1 LKLTKEK
8 MSQTITKP
16 EGAEDRQQARPIT
29 LKLILILG
37 ILSAYGPITID
48 LYMPALPTIGQEFQ
62 TERVGQTMSI
72 YFLGMALGQLFMGP
86 LSDKLGRKRPLLFG
100 CLLYAAASLGC
111 ALSWSLGS
119 LLAFRFL
126 QALGGCAG
134 MVLTVSMV
142 RDFFAVKDSAR
153 VLSYL
158 VLVMGLAPILAPLVG
173 GQLLLYT
180 GWRVIFLVLM
190 GFGLLCFLMVAL
202 ALPESLPSERRN
214 KAALTNLAGNYRQL
228 LTDIRFMSYALP
240 ANFIGAGF
248 QVYLAGAALVF
259 IEVYGVAPQ
268 HFGWIFGLNAVG
280 LIGMSQVN
288 AWLLRRYSS
297 DTILNKATFA
307 LMLVAVV
314 LLLVAVTGFGG
325 MIGVWVALF
334 FCIGGSG
341 LIRPNATARAMA
353 PFAEKAGSA
362 SALLNSL
369 GASLGALVGY
379 VLSLFRVESAVPL
392 AALIA
397 FCFVVAWLLL
407 VAFRKVTQHPGIVNA
422 GHQGES

>member
-1 LKLTKEK
+1 
-8 MSQTITKP
+8 MSQPTATLAD
-16 EGAEDRQQARPIT
+16 AEDAQQSKSIS

-100 CLLYAAASLGC
+100 CALYALASLGC
-111 ALSWSLGS
+111 ALSWSLEA

-142 RDFFAVKDSAR
+142 RDFFAVKDSAK

-158 VLVMGLAPILAPLVG
+158 VLVMGLAPILAPLIG

-202 ALPESLPSERRN
+202 GLPESLPKMRRN
-214 KAALTNLAGNYRQL
+214 RAALTNLAGNYRQL
-228 LTDIRFMSYALP
+228 LTDLRFMSYALP

-307 LMLVAVV
+307 LMLVALALV
-314 LLLVAVTGFGG
+314 LVAVTGFGG
-325 MIGVWVALF
+325 MIGLWVALF
-334 FCIGGSG
+334 FCVGGSG

-353 PFAEKAGSA
+353 PFPEKAGSA

-369 GASLGALVGY
+369 GAGLGALMGY
-379 VLSLFRVESAVPL
+379 VLSLFHTESAVPL
-392 AALIA
+392 ALLLAL
-397 FCFVVAWLLL
+397 CFVIAWLLL
-407 VAFRKVTQHPGIVNA
+407 LAFRQITKGRAVVLEQPG
-422 GHQGES
+422 S